1 MRNQIYRTIAILG
14 IFLGFAGA
22 SAQAQTASRVEVNIP
37 FEFSAGNETLKP
49 GIYAIKR
56 MAGNLVVLQNVA
68 DKSTAIL
75 NAPLTLSSTDPEAV
89 ERLVFNKHEG
99 RHFLAQIWL
108 TADSGRQLLQE
119 KKNERVEIV
128 LNRRR

>member
-22 SAQAQTASRVEVNIP
+22 SVQAQTAARVEVNIP

-75 NAPLTLSSTDPEAV
+75 NAPVTLSSTDPEAV
-89 ERLVFNKHEG
+89 ERLVFN
-99 RHFLAQIWL
+99 RHGDQYLLAQIWL
-108 TADSGRQLLQE
+108 TADTGRQLLKEE
-119 KKNERVEIV
+119 KNKQVEIA
-128 LNRRR
+128 LNRK